1 MGRPFPPPCT
11 PRLRGP
17 SLNPPRRRAASL
29 VAIGILASRLFGLI
43 RQRIIAHYLGQ
54 ATFAADAFYA
64 AFRIPN
70 FLQNLF
76 GEGVLSASMIPEYT
90 RLVAAGREKDARHLA
105 GAVGGLLGALV
116 LAVVAIGVTAAPVL
130 VDVIVPGFHGPRR
143 ELAITLVRI
152 LFPGVGALVFSAWCL
167 AILNSHRRFLLSYT
181 APVIWNVTI
190 IAATLIPSRHATSEQ
205 LVIWTAWGA
214 VVGSV
219 LQFAIQLPAVWKL
232 TGGVQLSLDTKDERV
247 RKVLGNFAPVFLSRG
262 VVQISGFIDAMIAS
276 VLPLGAV
283 AVISN
288 SQTLYLLPVSL
299 FAMSVAAAEL
309 PELSEEAGDSAP
321 RKEALRARITAG
333 SERIAFFIIPS
344 AVAFLALG
352 HWIAGILLQSG
363 RFSRADSYWVW
374 ATLAG
379 SSVGM
384 LAGSIGRLLTSTY
397 YALGDIR
404 TPLKYAVLRVTL
416 TLVLG
421 LAAALWLPKLLHI
434 DLKWGTCGLTASAGI
449 AGWVEFVLLRRSLRG
464 RIGDFSM
471 PAGLVPKLWGAAL
484 AAAVAAWA
492 LSFALQPDT
501 HGALLRTLTSAALIA
516 VYGASYLGL
525 AAILQIHEAQAMLRR
540 VLRNSA

>member
-1 MGRPFPPPCT
+1 M
-11 PRLRGP
+11 
-17 SLNPPRRRAASL
+17 
-29 VAIGILASRLFGLI
+29 FGLV
-43 RQRIIAHYLGQ
+43 RQRIIAHFLGQ
-54 ATFAADAFYA
+54 STFAADAFYA

-105 GAVGGLLGALV
+105 GAVGGLLGTLV
-116 LAVVAIGVTAAPVL
+116 LAIVAVGVTAAPVL
-130 VDVIVPGFHGPRR
+130 VDVIVPGFHGERR
-143 ELAITLVRI
+143 DLAITLVRI

-190 IAATLIPSRHATSEQ
+190 IAATLIPSRHATGEQ

-219 LQFAIQLPAVWKL
+219 LQFAIQLPSVWKL
-232 TGGVQLSLDTKDERV
+232 TGGVALSLDTKDERV

-276 VLPLGAV
+276 ILPLGAV

-288 SQTLYLLPVSL
+288 AQTLYLLPVSL

-321 RKEALRARITAG
+321 RTEALRSRITAG

-344 AVAFLALG
+344 AVAFLTLG

-397 YALGDIR
+397 YALNDIR
-404 TPLKYAVLRVTL
+404 TPLKYAVLRVAL
-416 TLVLG
+416 TLGLG
-421 LAAALWLPKLLHI
+421 LAAALEGPKLLHV
-434 DLKWGTCGLTASAGI
+434 DLKWGTAGLTASAGL
-449 AGWVEFVLLRRSLRG
+449 AGWIEFALLRRTLTR

-471 PAGLVPKLWGAAL
+471 PAGLVPKLWGAAFL
-484 AAAVAAWA
+484 SAGASWAASFLLRPETHAAWLRTLASAA
-492 LSFALQPDT
+492 LLGIFGACYLGCTSAMRIGESQ
-501 HGALLRTLTSAALIA
+501 ALLRRFVPPRA
-516 VYGASYLGL
+516 
-525 AAILQIHEAQAMLRR
+525 
-540 VLRNSA
+540 